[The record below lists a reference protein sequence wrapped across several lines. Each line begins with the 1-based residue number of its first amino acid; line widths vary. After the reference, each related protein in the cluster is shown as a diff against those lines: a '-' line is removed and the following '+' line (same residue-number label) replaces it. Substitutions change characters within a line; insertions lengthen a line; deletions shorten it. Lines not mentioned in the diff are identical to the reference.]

1 MQQIRNYDL
10 LSKEDLIYA
19 LLRSRNPNEDIYI
32 SRITSALDTNIL
44 DNEIKLK
51 IKDIKQLVT
60 RVRNLLTNKE
70 RNKVTKELYDLLKR
84 VNNKNRN
91 TILRKKQKE
100 NILLRV
106 IEQHNYLSENE
117 RFMDIDY
124 DDLQY

>member
-1 MQQIRNYDL
+1 M
-10 LSKEDLIYA
+10 
-19 LLRSRNPNEDIYI
+19 
-32 SRITSALDTNIL
+32 
-44 DNEIKLK
+44 
-51 IKDIKQLVT
+51 
-60 RVRNLLTNKE
+60 LTNKE

-84 VNNKNRN
+84 VNNKNQN

>member
-1 MQQIRNYDL
+1 M
-10 LSKEDLIYA
+10 
-19 LLRSRNPNEDIYI
+19 
-32 SRITSALDTNIL
+32 
-44 DNEIKLK
+44 
-51 IKDIKQLVT
+51 
-60 RVRNLLTNKE
+60 LTNKE

>member
-1 MQQIRNYDL
+1 M
-10 LSKEDLIYA
+10 
-19 LLRSRNPNEDIYI
+19 
-32 SRITSALDTNIL
+32 
-44 DNEIKLK
+44 
-51 IKDIKQLVT
+51 
-60 RVRNLLTNKE
+60 LTNKE

-124 DDLQY
+124 DDLQYWGISDI